1 MFCFIEYQAIEMV
14 NKENPLKSSRKGCG
28 VLEFQ
33 YGKSHHK
40 TYEAKFILIIART
53 FSGKSFLTVN
63 LLCTMDLKNK
73 YKQISIFC
81 PEASNKNECYTSLQ
95 DICENVGIQYK
106 WNDSVDEKFKK
117 IRTVD
122 ELVATYKL
130 PDHNFIVLD
139 DIYPL
144 SKYTKQLIV
153 SILSKG
159 RHYKQNAIICLQ
171 SHTDVT
177 NQSILS
183 QVSHFFI
190 NSQILKRDPE
200 FLPTKLK
207 IMPSNMEEILSNQ
220 EYMNDPHQFFM
231 LKQGCD
237 DLIPWKNP
245 ECGSKQNVYKMV
257 KKRLWTEEDALKEKR
272 EEEGNNDIGSGVK
285 GIKRKLPTTSIEK
298 RLKHILP
305 VEEELTLKGIEKDE
319 KDKPKDSIMQMIQ
332 EQLDQEKERKIYNPY
347 YKKLHYYGYPGF
359 H

>member
-1 MFCFIEYQAIEMV
+1 MV
-14 NKENPLKSSRKGCG
+14 NKENQLSNKRKGCG
-28 VLEFQ
+28 VLDFK

-40 TYEAKFILIIART
+40 TYESKFILIIART

-63 LLCTMDLKNK
+63 LLCTMDLNNK
-73 YKQISIFC
+73 YKQVSVFC
-81 PEASNKNECYTSLQ
+81 PDASNKNECYTSLQ
-95 DICENVGIQYK
+95 DICEHAEITYR
-106 WNDSVDEKFKK
+106 WYDSVDDKFKK
-117 IRTVD
+117 IKTVD
-122 ELVATYKL
+122 ELVSTYKL

-144 SKYTKQLIV
+144 SKQTKQLIV

-190 NSQILKRDPE
+190 NSQILKRDPD
-200 FLPTKLK
+200 FLPNKLK
-207 IMPSNMEEILSNQ
+207 ILPSNLDDILSNQ
-220 EYMNDPHQFFM
+220 QYMNDPHQFFL

-245 ECGSKQNVYKMV
+245 DCGSKQNVYKMV
-257 KKRLWTEEDALKEKR
+257 KKRKWTEEDAEKEKR
-272 EEEGNNDIGSGVK
+272 EEEGLDDSSGK
-285 GIKRKLPTTSIEK
+285 GIHAPKIHTDTSTIAK
-298 RLKHILP
+298 RLKKILP
-305 VEEELTLKGIEKDE
+305 LEEEPTLKGIEKDE
-319 KDKPKDSIMQMIQ
+319 KDKPKESIMQMIQ
-332 EQLDQEKERKIYNPY
+332 EQIEQENEHRIYNPFS
-347 YKKLHYYGYPGF
+347 KKLHYYGYPGF

>member
-1 MFCFIEYQAIEMV
+1 MV
-14 NKENPLKSSRKGCG
+14 NKENQLSNKRKGCG
-28 VLEFQ
+28 VLDFK

-63 LLCTMDLKNK
+63 LLCTMDLNNK
-73 YKQISIFC
+73 YKQISLFC
-81 PEASNKNECYTSLQ
+81 PDASNKNECYTSLR
-95 DICENVGIQYK
+95 DICEHVGIEYK
-106 WNDSVDEKFKK
+106 WYDSVDDKFKK
-117 IRTVD
+117 IKTVD
-122 ELVATYKL
+122 ELVSTYRL

-144 SKYTKQLIV
+144 SRFTKQLIV

-171 SHTDVT
+171 SHSDVT

-207 IMPSNMEEILSNQ
+207 ILPSNLDAILKSS
-220 EYMNDPHQFFM
+220 EYMEDPHQFFM

-237 DLIPWKNP
+237 ELIAWKNP
-245 ECGSKQNVYKMV
+245 DCGSKQNVYKMV
-257 KKRLWTEEDALKEKR
+257 KKRKWTEQDAEKERR
-272 EEEGNNDIGSGVK
+272 EEEGHK
-285 GIKRKLPTTSIEK
+285 GNVGRGMTPHKATSSIEK
-298 RLKHILP
+298 RLEKILP
-305 VEEELTLKGIEKDE
+305 VKEEPTLKGIELDE
-319 KDKPKDSIMQMIQ
+319 KDKPKDSIMQVIQ
-332 EQLDQEKERKIYNPY
+332 EQILRDNQQKIFNTSIRP
-347 YKKLHYYGYPGF
+347 KSYYGYPRYI
-359 H
+359 

>member
-1 MFCFIEYQAIEMV
+1 MV
-14 NKENPLKSSRKGCG
+14 NKENQLSNKRKGCG
-28 VLEFQ
+28 VLDFK

-63 LLCTMDLKNK
+63 LLCTMDLNNK
-73 YKQISIFC
+73 YKQISLFC
-81 PEASNKNECYTSLQ
+81 PDASNKNECYTSLR
-95 DICENVGIQYK
+95 DICEHVGIEYK
-106 WNDSVDEKFKK
+106 WYDSVDDKFKK
-117 IRTVD
+117 IKTVD
-122 ELVATYKL
+122 ELVSTYRL

-144 SKYTKQLIV
+144 SRFTKQLIV

-171 SHTDVT
+171 SHNDVT

-207 IMPSNMEEILSNQ
+207 ILPSNLDDILSSQ
-220 EYMNDPHQFFM
+220 QYMEDPHQFFM

-237 DLIPWKNP
+237 ELIVWKNP

-257 KKRLWTEEDALKEKR
+257 KKRKWTEQDAEKERR
-272 EEEGNNDIGSGVK
+272 EEEGHK
-285 GIKRKLPTTSIEK
+285 GNVGRGMTPHKATSSIEK
-298 RLKHILP
+298 RLEKILP
-305 VEEELTLKGIEKDE
+305 VKEEPTLKGIELDD
-319 KDKPKDSIMQMIQ
+319 KDKPKESIMQVIQ
-332 EQLDQEKERKIYNPY
+332 EQILRDNQQKIFNTSIRP
-347 YKKLHYYGYPGF
+347 KSYYGYPRYI
-359 H
+359 